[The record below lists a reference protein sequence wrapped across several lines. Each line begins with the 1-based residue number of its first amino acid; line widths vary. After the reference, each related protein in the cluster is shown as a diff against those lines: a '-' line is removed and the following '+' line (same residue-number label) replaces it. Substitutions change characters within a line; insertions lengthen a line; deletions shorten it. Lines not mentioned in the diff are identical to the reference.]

1 MEFLIEEQE
10 SRVYMQMRRFNKI
23 EDLRTNNI
31 LSSDLLIIVQ
41 HILWY
46 GILITKLQNK
56 RETSWTSARL
66 DNYIWIETKMLITQ
80 AF

>member
-56 RETSWTSARL
+56 RETS
-66 DNYIWIETKMLITQ
+66 
-80 AF
+80 